1 MFGII
6 KKLFAVLL
14 ASIVNH
20 FNDRKCV
27 SLSNQN
33 CKIQSTL
40 FNLHP
45 NKYNQ
50 ELHCSP
56 FSDKVD
62 RCVGSC
68 NYLNRLSNK
77 VSVLNKTKDLN
88 IYAFNMISSKCK
100 CKFVKGKCNSS
111 QKWNNDKCRWNC
123 KKHHICDIFCL
134 VYFACIFI
142 NYSTTNIC
150 Y

>member
-20 FNDRKCV
+20 SNDRKCV

-111 QKWNNDKCRWNC
+111 QKWNNDKCRWTC
-123 KKHHICDIFCL
+123 KKHHIFCL

>member
-20 FNDRKCV
+20 SNDRKYV